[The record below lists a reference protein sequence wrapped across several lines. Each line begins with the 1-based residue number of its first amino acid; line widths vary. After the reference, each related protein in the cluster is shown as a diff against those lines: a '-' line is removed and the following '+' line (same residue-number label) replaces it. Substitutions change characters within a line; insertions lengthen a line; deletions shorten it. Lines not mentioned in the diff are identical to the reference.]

1 MINNE
6 MILDFTCDVD
16 LCVHV
21 YCVGRTRKAVE
32 RLETVECWVEFIL
45 SFCQISK
52 WILEREFTD
61 NDKGY
66 TDSLQVSADCLVF
79 QD

>member
-45 SFCQISK
+45 SFF
-52 WILEREFTD
+52 LEREFTD
-61 NDKGY
+61 NDKV
-66 TDSLQVSADCLVF
+66 TSLQAAGICRLRI
-79 QD
+79 